1 MRNSDRRAFPRQAR
15 GALTAADRPPRR
27 QGHRIFAG
35 LASLLVIVL
44 LESAAWLWAGAPN
57 PGDIPLKRA
66 ASRLHVVVHQG
77 QLSVDLWEADVE
89 EVLAQIGQQAGIR
102 IIVSPSA
109 EEKISVQ
116 FTGVTLERGLRRV
129 LQRAS
134 RSYAMLYA
142 ADLAGGVAV
151 REVRVFGKAD
161 EGGPVPVVA
170 ERAAEEPTAEAGQ
183 RFVEAFMQHHAAAP
197 PVASEEGSDVAH
209 RFREALERNSEP
221 APWPTA
227 EHESEAVRR
236 FQDALE
242 GSTGKPRHD

>member
-1 MRNSDRRAFPRQAR
+1 M
-15 GALTAADRPPRR
+15 
-27 QGHRIFAG
+27 
-35 LASLLVIVL
+35 ASLLVVVL
-44 LESAAWLWAGAPN
+44 LGASAWSWAGEPK
-57 PGDIPLKRA
+57 PGDVPLKGA
-66 ASRLHVVVHQG
+66 SSRLHVLVQQG

-109 EEKISVQ
+109 EDKISVQ
-116 FTGVTLERGLRRV
+116 FTGVTLERGLRLV

-142 ADLAGGVAV
+142 ADPAGGVAV

-161 EGGPVPVVA
+161 EGGPVPVVV
-170 ERAAEEPTAEAGQ
+170 ERAADETMAEAGQ
-183 RFVEAFMQHHAAAP
+183 RFVETLMQHQAAP
-197 PVASEEGSDVAH
+197 PPAASEEESNAVS
-209 RFREALERNSEP
+209 RFREALERSSEP

-236 FQDALE
+236 FHDALE
-242 GSTGKPRHD
+242 GSTDKPRHD